1 MDRFAGLAPEQQNP
15 RWPKKLVRV
24 IYAPYDLTFL
34 REFSE
39 GVLRE
44 FRARRVNFDAKI
56 LPCGHYTTGE
66 TPYKY
71 IDGWYLGSFVYN
83 AFKKLAEE
91 QRADNSST
99 PVHEA
104 VQHERVF

>member
-1 MDRFAGLAPEQQNP
+1 MGRPRGVDGPKHPHVRAACEQAGLTHNDLVQPRSGASPMVYMDRFACIAPQQQNP

-44 FRARRVNFDAKI
+44 FFA
-56 LPCGHYTTGE
+56 
-66 TPYKY
+66 
-71 IDGWYLGSFVYN
+71 
-83 AFKKLAEE
+83 
-91 QRADNSST
+91 
-99 PVHEA
+99 PV
-104 VQHERVF
+104 V